1 MIKLKDIL
9 LEQLASEVR
18 KRFRNYLVYVTGT
31 THAGYGKNIRQAIE
45 KNQDEKLLKFFQNL
59 IESWEKRS
67 DIAWPNIEDYRGPE
81 FKLVFRTSLEQG
93 IDEFQRLKK
102 DLDKAFKKLKQ
113 DGFGSKDPNMHVWID
128 DHLWTHSRYT
138 DLDEFKK
145 RAEEHYK
152 KRVERV
158 KEMWFGFGD
167 GKLSWKDMADRH
179 INQLGIA
186 DYMRGKQYK
195 TFMHYLDEFFDRM
208 SMYE

>member
-9 LEQLASEVR
+9 LEELASKVR

-45 KNQDEKLLKFFQNL
+45 KNQDGKLLKLFQNL

-93 IDEFQRLKK
+93 IDEFQKLNK
-102 DLDKAFKKLKQ
+102 DLDKAFKKIKQ
-113 DGFGSKDPNMHVWID
+113 DGFGSK
-128 DHLWTHSRYT
+128 
-138 DLDEFKK
+138 
-145 RAEEHYK
+145 EEHYK

-167 GKLSWKDMADRH
+167 GELTWKDMADRH
-179 INQLGIA
+179 INQLGLA
-186 DYMRGKQYK
+186 EYMRGKKYK